1 VPSVTVPFRG
11 GPYADVRLTFT
22 LSRTW
27 FVMGGL
33 GRTVPGVFEGPPGTP
48 QWRYFYGFGRSDW
61 KPGSIFVTYH
71 DWGPDWRAHNGVLAV
86 GVNWSF

>member
-1 VPSVTVPFRG
+1 
-11 GPYADVRLTFT
+11 
-22 LSRTW
+22 
-27 FVMGGL
+27 VMGGL
-33 GRTVPGVFEGPPGTP
+33 GRTIPGVFEGPPGTP